1 MAQKYFVEDLK
12 MTLLKVYFFKTVEIE
27 SVVVSAHPLNV
38 KVVSGFGIFI
48 VGYKHNAYILLFECP
63 QLFEETM
70 YIQFNAHSMKSEKML
85 FLKSADE
92 ESHQTTFPML
102 VVVLLGLF

>member
-1 MAQKYFVEDLK
+1 

-48 VGYKHNAYILLFECP
+48 VGYKHNAYSILLFEYHRYV
-63 QLFEETM
+63 L
-70 YIQFNAHSMKSEKML
+70 HG
-85 FLKSADE
+85 
-92 ESHQTTFPML
+92 TTYKISFQ
-102 VVVLLGLF
+102 

>member
-1 MAQKYFVEDLK
+1 

-38 KVVSGFGIFI
+38 KVVSGFGIFT
-48 VGYKHNAYILLFECP
+48 VGCKHNTYTLLFECT
-63 QLFEETM
+63 LHLKKICM